1 MAEASAKDAM
11 PNVTP
16 AGGFEKIVPGGSSS
30 RKGEV
35 AESIG
40 DALNWK
46 KWVEALFHPDTL
58 QEQASNH
65 ISSAMIALVQKT
77 GFMKEVCIPCSPRAP
92 WWILIG
98 CNTPLFVGQI
108 RTRVNALFWVN

>member
-1 MAEASAKDAM
+1 M
-11 PNVTP
+11 PSVTP
-16 AGGFEKIVPGGSSS
+16 ARGSEKVVPGRSSS
-30 RKGEV
+30 GKGEV
-35 AESIG
+35 AESIR
-40 DALNWK
+40 DASKWK
-46 KWVEALFHPDTL
+46 KRVEALFHLDTL

-108 RTRVNALFWVN
+108 RPRFNALFWVN